1 MGKQQRNAHT
11 GEYIGRHRKRD
22 DAPTVPQKIIR
33 FINESYRVVNR
44 DDHLFTH
51 PTGPLYVSDLQE
63 EGR

>member
-1 MGKQQRNAHT
+1 MTRHQSDYVGK
-11 GEYIGRHRKRD
+11 HRKD
-22 DAPTVPQKIIR
+22 DPPTVPQKIIR

-51 PTGPLYVSDLQE
+51 PTGPLYMTDLQE